1 MMGPS
6 HALSGA
12 AFWLTGV
19 GVYSTVTGTP
29 VSIPIT
35 IMGTAIAAGA
45 AIAPDLDSYSSTAVK
60 SFGIFGR
67 ILYYIVNA
75 LSLFV
80 YNLTRARGDEH
91 KDNGH
96 RTLMHTGAMGFV
108 SGGLVALA
116 TIATGKLMIF
126 DHEYT
131 WGQFFGLIIM
141 GIFLN
146 FALLGLFGQ
155 FRSMG
160 KKFGPYLMLAVSVLA
175 TFAIAAFIPEANNS
189 YSWLGIAVAA
199 GWFTHLWGDS
209 ITKMGI
215 PLLWPIKIRN
225 KRWYNMGSPQFMRF
239 SAGSAFESKL
249 MVPLFG
255 AMTIASGAWVGY
267 LAFSPMVLA
276 SPLFS

>member
-19 GVYSTVTGTP
+19 GIYSTVTDTP
-29 VSIPIT
+29 VSIPIA

-96 RTLMHTGAMGFV
+96 RTLMHTGVMGVV

-116 TIATGKLMIF
+116 TLAVGKLTVF
-126 DHEYT
+126 GHEYT

-146 FALLGLFGQ
+146 FAFLGLFGKM
-155 FRSMG
+155 RSMG
-160 KKFGPYLMLAVSVLA
+160 KKFGPYVMLAISILI
-175 TFAIAAFIPEANNS
+175 TFVVGAFIPEANSS
-189 YSWLGIAVAA
+189 YSWLGIAVGA
-199 GWFTHLWGDS
+199 GWFIHLWGDS

-215 PLLWPIKIRN
+215 PLLWPIKIHG
-225 KRWYNMGSPQFMRF
+225 KRWYNMGSPQFLRF
-239 SAGSAFESKL
+239 TAGSAIEEKL

-255 AMTIASGAWVGY
+255 VMTLGASVWVGY
-267 LAFSPMVLA
+267 LALSPMFA
-276 SPLFS
+276 